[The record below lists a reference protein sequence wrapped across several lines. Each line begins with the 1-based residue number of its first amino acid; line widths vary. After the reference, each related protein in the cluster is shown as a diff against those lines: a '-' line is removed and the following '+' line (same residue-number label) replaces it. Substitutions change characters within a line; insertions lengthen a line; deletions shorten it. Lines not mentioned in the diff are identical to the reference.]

1 MINSHLLYRLSYRG
15 TTARMLLI
23 KKEKST
29 LHRDIYVVRIRVF
42 SDGVVGGALAAM
54 AASPARFAA
63 GRRSY
68 RLGGTCGVCVGAP
81 PRVEALA
88 FAVLCRTI
96 RG

>member
-29 LHRDIYVVRIRVF
+29 LQRDIYMVRIRVF
-42 SDGVVGGALAAM
+42 SEGVVGGALAAM
-54 AASPARFAA
+54 AAIPARIAA

-68 RLGGTCGVCVGAP
+68 RVVRCLRG
-81 PRVEALA
+81 
-88 FAVLCRTI
+88 LCRSPAPG
-96 RG
+96 RSFCFCGAL